1 MQNLFFEV
9 DHHATEDLPFW
20 SCNARG
26 IAFLPHYH
34 SSVEFFFVLCGSV
47 TAELEDGSFVL
58 RGGDLLVVM
67 PGQIHGY
74 SRPSVDAQAHTVKV
88 LCSNAAERIDFSHY
102 RVPLAATAAGTALNV
117 ALRRSF
123 EQMRQ
128 TLSRRETGYAYRA
141 NALRF
146 TMLYDLLTSGVMIP
160 VSAAL
165 DARRLRQLTFLREF
179 NEYIVSHYSRPV
191 TLADACRSCGYSESY
206 FSHQLKALTGHTF
219 LDFLNDYRL
228 KAATELLV
236 SAKHL
241 THAQIAQQCG
251 FSDVR
256 AFNRAFRRTFD
267 CTPSE
272 YRAAPR

>member
-128 TLSRRETGYAYRA
+128 TLSRRETGYA
-141 NALRF
+141 
-146 TMLYDLLTSGVMIP
+146 
-160 VSAAL
+160 
-165 DARRLRQLTFLREF
+165 
-179 NEYIVSHYSRPV
+179 
-191 TLADACRSCGYSESY
+191 
-206 FSHQLKALTGHTF
+206 
-219 LDFLNDYRL
+219 
-228 KAATELLV
+228 
-236 SAKHL
+236 
-241 THAQIAQQCG
+241 
-251 FSDVR
+251 
-256 AFNRAFRRTFD
+256 
-267 CTPSE
+267 
-272 YRAAPR
+272 